1 VSAAFAGGLSPLIAT
16 ALLLKYGTYVPVAF
30 YLMFLGAVTVFTIL
44 VTRESRL
51 TQRIDLDQIK
61 VG

>member
-1 VSAAFAGGLSPLIAT
+1 
-16 ALLLKYGTYVPVAF
+16 
-30 YLMFLGAVTVFTIL
+30 MFLGAVTVFTIL

-51 TQRIDLDQIK
+51 TQRVDLDQIK